1 MKKIMTM
8 LVVLTFSITACADR
22 HQMIGVSDLPAQAQA
37 FIQKHFN
44 ISDIAYIER
53 DRDAIYYE
61 YNVYLKNATEIDFDH
76 QGNFQSIDC
85 KRTSV
90 PEGIVPE
97 SIISFISSHY
107 PNLFVVEYIID
118 YRHQTVE
125 LNNEIELIFDRKG
138 HFLRMDD

>member
-8 LVVLTFSITACADR
+8 LVVLTLSITACADR
-22 HQMIGVSDLPAQAQA
+22 HQMIGVSDLPTQAQA

-53 DRDAIYYE
+53 DRDGIHYE
-61 YNVYLKNATEIDFDH
+61 YNVYLKNSTEIDFDH
-76 QGNFQSIDC
+76 HGNLQSIDC

-97 SIISFISSHY
+97 AIISFISSHY
-107 PNLFVVEYIID
+107 PNLFVVEYVID

-125 LNNEIELIFDRKG
+125 LNNEIELIFDREG

>member
-1 MKKIMTM
+1 MKKLFIFAVSCI
-8 LVVLTFSITACADR
+8 LSLTACAD
-22 HQMIGVSDLPAQAQA
+22 HYQQITYSELPAQAQI

-44 ISDIAYIER
+44 QEDISHIER
-53 DRDAIYYE
+53 DREGIHYE

-76 QGNFQSIDC
+76 QGNLQSIDC
-85 KRTSV
+85 KRTNV

-97 SIISFISSHY
+97 VIMSFISLHH

-125 LNNEIELIFDRKG
+125 LNNEIELIFDREG

>member
-1 MKKIMTM
+1 MKKFFIIAASC
-8 LVVLTFSITACADR
+8 VLSLTACAD
-22 HQMIGVSDLPAQAQA
+22 HYQLIKYSELPTLAQT

-44 ISDIAYIER
+44 QEDISHIER
-53 DRDAIYYE
+53 DREGIHYE

-76 QGNFQSIDC
+76 QGNLQSIDC
-85 KRTSV
+85 KRTNV

-97 SIISFISSHY
+97 VIMSFISLHH
-107 PNLFVVEYIID
+107 PNLFVIEYVID

-125 LNNEIELIFDRKG
+125 LNNEIELIFDREG

>member
-8 LVVLTFSITACADR
+8 LVVLTLSITACADR

-37 FIQKHFN
+37 FIQKYFN

-53 DRDAIYYE
+53 DRDGIHYE

-76 QGNFQSIDC
+76 QGNLQSIDC

-97 SIISFISSHY
+97 AIISFISSHY
-107 PNLFVVEYIID
+107 PNLFVVEYVID

-125 LNNEIELIFDRKG
+125 LNNEIELIFDREG

>member
-1 MKKIMTM
+1 MKKFFIFAVSCI
-8 LVVLTFSITACADR
+8 LSLTACAD
-22 HQMIGVSDLPAQAQA
+22 HYQLIKYSELPVQAQA
-37 FIQKHFN
+37 FIQQYFN
-44 ISDIAYIER
+44 QEDISQIER
-53 DRDAIYYE
+53 DREGIHYE

-76 QGNFQSIDC
+76 QGNLQSIDC
-85 KRTSV
+85 KRTNV

-97 SIISFISSHY
+97 VIMSFISLHH

-125 LNNEIELIFDRKG
+125 LNNEIELIFDREG

>member
-1 MKKIMTM
+1 MKKFFIFTVSCI
-8 LVVLTFSITACADR
+8 LSLTACAD
-22 HQMIGVSDLPAQAQA
+22 HYQLIKYPELPTLAQT

-44 ISDIAYIER
+44 QEDISHIER
-53 DRDAIYYE
+53 DREGIHYE

-76 QGNFQSIDC
+76 QGNLQSIDC
-85 KRTSV
+85 KRTNV

-97 SIISFISSHY
+97 VIMSFISLHH
-107 PNLFVVEYIID
+107 PNLFVVEYVID

-125 LNNEIELIFDRKG
+125 LNNEIELIFDREG